1 MSIRLE
7 QENDGKLLV
16 LHVSGTLTSADYE
29 LLAPQFERL
38 IAQHGKIRMLFD
50 MTDFHG
56 WNAGAAWEDL
66 KLDIKHHADIERI
79 AVVGDERWQHV
90 IATLS
95 KPFTKATVRYFEHA
109 DAVAARVWV
118 DEA

>member
-7 QENDGKLLV
+7 QENDGKRLILY
-16 LHVSGTLTSADYE
+16 VSGTLTSADYE

-56 WNAGAAWEDL
+56 WNAGAAWDDL

-79 AVVGDERWQHV
+79 AVVGDKKWQHV

-95 KPFTKATVRYFEHA
+95 KPFTKAAIRYFDHN
-109 DAVAARVWV
+109 DAAAARAWL